1 MTDHSHVNGVLRCCC
16 NGNRLVYE
24 LNQSIMGIKAHKR
37 EKELLVFKD
46 NSSLIWPKAPFLFRT
61 FIDMGSFAP
70 DFFFNLWHPSY
81 IEWSKSLV
89 VLRCPL

>member
-37 EKELLVFKD
+37 EKELIVFKD
-46 NSSLIWPKAPFLFRT
+46 NSSLIWLKTPFCSIPL
-61 FIDMGSFAP
+61 
-70 DFFFNLWHPSY
+70 
-81 IEWSKSLV
+81 LV
-89 VLRCPL
+89 WVRLPLIFSSICGIQVM